1 MLSLTYCG
9 ITAEGAEALFEI
21 FIYSRSALEEVNLSG
36 NLLMNEGVVQILKG
50 LSIAKS
56 LKKILLADNQFSF
69 DEEEVMKTLEF
80 CMKKNEKLAKY
91 DLKYNTV
98 SIEALSKLT
107 EILKE
112 NSHVSDVEVP
122 EKVDSIEAKEIFE
135 AFRKQLAENKP
146 KKGKGKKGGK
156 KKKKKG

>member
-1 MLSLTYCG
+1 MSNLSLSFW
-9 ITAEGAEALFEI
+9 FEI
-21 FIYSRSALEEVNLSG
+21 
-36 NLLMNEGVVQILKG
+36 
-50 LSIAKS
+50 
-56 LKKILLADNQFSF
+56 
-69 DEEEVMKTLEF
+69 
-80 CMKKNEKLAKY
+80 
-91 DLKYNTV
+91 
-98 SIEALSKLT
+98 ALSKLT

-156 KKKKKG
+156 KKKKKGWTINRYSLRRRRHKVLVKGNF